1 MWNSPSHGVSL
12 PVTWTATGSLT
23 CIALATTLD
32 AQDDSVGA
40 GAVGL
45 CYKDSETME
54 EAVVGSIHV
63 FRRLLSNE
71 VDIVC
76 RWQRS
81 GVGERYVK
89 RTILL

>member
-1 MWNSPSHGVSL
+1 
-12 PVTWTATGSLT
+12 
-23 CIALATTLD
+23 
-32 AQDDSVGA
+32 
-40 GAVGL
+40 
-45 CYKDSETME
+45 ME

-71 VDIVC
+71 VGIAC

-81 GVGERYVK
+81 DVGERYVK